1 MRRLRYFSYG
11 NNIKCSSLPK
21 QLCSGASTSKL
32 ISSFE
37 KETRSIEG
45 ERETATRRLRSFS
58 YGNNIKCS
66 SLPKQ
71 LCSGASTSK
80 LISSF
85 EKEKRSI

>member
-37 KETRSIEG
+37 EEMRSIEG
-45 ERETATRRLRSFS
+45 EGKSDEKATDFQLR
-58 YGNNIKCS
+58 
-66 SLPKQ
+66 
-71 LCSGASTSK
+71 
-80 LISSF
+80 
-85 EKEKRSI
+85 

>member
-37 KETRSIEG
+37 KEKRSIEG
-45 ERETATRRLRSFS
+45 EGNSDEKTTVFQLR
-58 YGNNIKCS
+58 
-66 SLPKQ
+66 
-71 LCSGASTSK
+71 
-80 LISSF
+80 
-85 EKEKRSI
+85 